1 MPADLHIHTT
11 ISDGTHTPEE
21 VVRLAKEAGLKT
33 IAITDHD
40 IIDGVE
46 RAIEAG
52 QKAGV
57 EVIPGVEFT
66 TESPK
71 AEIHILGYFI
81 DRNDPEFLAALEK
94 VQQGRVKRIY
104 KIVEKLN
111 SLGVDLSAEE
121 VLAIAGNKAPGRP
134 HVARALLKK
143 GVVAN
148 FKDAFNRF
156 LDSRSPAY
164 VPHYKLTP
172 TEAIKLI
179 SAAGGL
185 PVFAH
190 PLISNADGM
199 IAEFAGIG
207 LKGIEVYYPGYR
219 PEVIGHY
226 LELARKMG
234 LCVTGGTDFH
244 GEGSGREIKLG
255 ELTIADEL
263 VDKLKNEHLHRN

>member
-1 MPADLHIHTT
+1 MAADLHIHTNS
-11 ISDGTHTPEE
+11 SDGTRTPEE

-40 IIDGVE
+40 IIDGIE
-46 RAIEAG
+46 RAIDEG
-52 QKAGV
+52 RKTNV
-57 EVIPGVEFT
+57 EIIPGIEFT

-71 AEIHILGYFI
+71 REIHILGYFI
-81 DRNDPEFLAALEK
+81 DLKNPEFLAALEK

-111 SLGVDLSAEE
+111 RLGIDIAAEDA
-121 VLAIAGNKAPGRP
+121 LAIAGNKAPGRP
-134 HVARALLKK
+134 HVARALLKR
-143 GVVAN
+143 GAVADI
-148 FKDAFNRF
+148 KEAFNRF

-172 TEAIKLI
+172 MEAIKLI
-179 SAAGGL
+179 VAAGGL

-190 PLISNADGM
+190 PLISNADEL
-199 IAEFAGIG
+199 ITEFAGLG
-207 LKGIEVYYPGYR
+207 LKGLEVYYPGYR
-219 PEVIGHY
+219 PEVIDHY
-226 LELARKMG
+226 LELAGKLG

-255 ELTIADEL
+255 ELTITDEL
-263 VDKLKNEHLHRN
+263 VEGLKNEHLRGN